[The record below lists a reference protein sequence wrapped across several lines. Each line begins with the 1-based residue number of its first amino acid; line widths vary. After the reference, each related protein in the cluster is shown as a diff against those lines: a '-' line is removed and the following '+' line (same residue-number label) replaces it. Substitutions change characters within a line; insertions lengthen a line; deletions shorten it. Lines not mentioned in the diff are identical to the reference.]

1 MKYSRLSLTVTAIL
15 ILAADNA
22 AAERVYEVH
31 KRFSGSSAPIAMDL
45 NDDGLPAIRAIGGG
59 LGGPVDP
66 VQTPFRSRSYTE
78 RNPSEG
84 QFTADNVSEGVL
96 VVEPTGKCAV
106 REFEFEII
114 HYSSVQRYSNGDLLV
129 GLLKDGFTCF
139 SLFTRRGYGI
149 IRVNLVGGTGRFE
162 GAQGEVVREFQ
173 ALALDPTGL
182 RSTFTAVTT
191 GTLTL
196 PD

>member
-106 REFEFEII
+106 REFEFEISGYPL
-114 HYSSVQRYSNGDLLV
+114 YSSWW
-129 GLLKDGFTCF
+129 
-139 SLFTRRGYGI
+139 
-149 IRVNLVGGTGRFE
+149 
-162 GAQGEVVREFQ
+162 AW
-173 ALALDPTGL
+173 
-182 RSTFTAVTT
+182 
-191 GTLTL
+191 
-196 PD
+196 